1 MDERG
6 EKMGHTH
13 TKRMV
18 QGAMIAALFGVL
30 SLINTYTGSLFD
42 IFICY
47 GMVIP
52 LVWYGYTYNI
62 RDNMIVCIVSMIVI
76 AMVGLPFFV
85 ISSFSSCLTGLF
97 IGEALKRRLS
107 KGKILLG
114 TFVIMLINNI
124 LLYEVF
130 AGLLQMNIA
139 DEMTLM
145 YQEMVTVMPQISQRI
160 SLDMVISIIPVVLI
174 VMSAMEMYVVIL
186 ICQLTLSRL
195 KVPFSGSFHLAT
207 MHLSEK
213 AGLIVAGFMFSSY
226 LLQNFIN
233 VESIYLTY
241 VYMLGVFTFELQ
253 GLSFV
258 LLFLITKQKR
268 GFIILAFFALFIPM
282 VSTIYVVVGIV
293 DIFSDLRQNLLYNNN
308 NDEEGEL

>member
-1 MDERG
+1 
-6 EKMGHTH
+6 MGHTH
-13 TKRMV
+13 TKRMI

-47 GMVIP
+47 GMVVP
-52 LVWYGYTYNI
+52 LVWYGYTYSI
-62 RDNMIVCIVSMIVI
+62 KDNVIVCIVSMIVI

-97 IGEALKRRLS
+97 IGEALKRELS

-114 TFVIMLINNI
+114 TFIVMLMNNI

-130 AGLLQMNIA
+130 AGLLQMDIA

-145 YQEMVTVMPQISQRI
+145 YQEIVAVMPQIAQTV
-160 SLDMVISIIPVVLI
+160 SLDMVISIIPIVLI
-174 VMSAMEMYVVIL
+174 IMSVMEMYVVIL

-195 KVPFSGSFHLAT
+195 KVQFPGNFHLAT

-213 AGLIVAGFMFSSY
+213 TGLIVAGFMFSSY
-226 LLQNFIN
+226 LLQNFMN

-241 VYMLGVFTFELQ
+241 IYVLGVFTFALQ

-258 LLFLITKQKR
+258 LLFLIMKQKR
-268 GFIILAFFALFIPM
+268 GLVILAFLALFIPM
-282 VSTIYVVVGIV
+282 VSTIYVVVGII
-293 DIFSDLRQNLLYNNN
+293 DIFSDLRRNLLYNNN

>member
-1 MDERG
+1 
-6 EKMGHTH
+6 MGHTH

-47 GMVIP
+47 GMVVP
-52 LVWYGYTYNI
+52 LVWYGYTYSI
-62 RDNMIVCIVSMIVI
+62 KDNVIVCVVSMIVI

-97 IGEALKRRLS
+97 IGEALKRELS

-114 TFVIMLINNI
+114 TFVVMLMNNI

-130 AGLLQMNIA
+130 AGLLQMDIV

-145 YQEMVTVMPQISQRI
+145 YQEMVAVMPRV
-160 SLDMVISIIPVVLI
+160 SLDMMISIIPIVLI
-174 VMSAMEMYVVIL
+174 IMSVMEMYVVIL

-195 KVPFSGSFHLAT
+195 KVQLNHG
-207 MHLSEK
+207 K
-213 AGLIVAGFMFSSY
+213 
-226 LLQNFIN
+226 
-233 VESIYLTY
+233 
-241 VYMLGVFTFELQ
+241 
-253 GLSFV
+253 
-258 LLFLITKQKR
+258 
-268 GFIILAFFALFIPM
+268 
-282 VSTIYVVVGIV
+282 
-293 DIFSDLRQNLLYNNN
+293 
-308 NDEEGEL
+308 